1 MTKVGLASAVARSA
15 VLAVVSAGLTAL
27 VVLLMGA
34 VTFAVR
40 VRMGR
45 ADALSGFE
53 PNFFMRQ
60 IGLPVAAIV
69 FLGAFLL
76 SLLRFRSELR

>member
-1 MTKVGLASAVARSA
+1 MVKMSLSSAVARST

-27 VVLLMGA
+27 VMLLLGA

-40 VRMGR
+40 VRMGN

-53 PNFFMRQ
+53 PNFFMRHV
-60 IGLPVAAIV
+60 GLPVAAIV
-69 FLGAFLL
+69 FIGSFLL
-76 SLLRFRSELR
+76 SMTRFRSELR